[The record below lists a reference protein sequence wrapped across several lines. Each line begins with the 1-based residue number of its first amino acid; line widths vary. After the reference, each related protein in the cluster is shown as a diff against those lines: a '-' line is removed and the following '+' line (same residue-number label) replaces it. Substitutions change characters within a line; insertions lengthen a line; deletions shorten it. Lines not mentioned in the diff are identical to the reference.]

1 MTAGNVV
8 VIFQDRMQ
16 RSSWIEEF
24 AQHHSAS
31 KWQQWDLNSSIML
44 FSILLCVSLQPV
56 RVLVS
61 HLTAPIPGRQHTPVL
76 VLSECCH
83 AFFKIAF
90 PAGTQSLTI
99 TITII
104 IIILEIHF
112 YIIKFREK
120 CIVTTLFFFF

>member
-8 VIFQDRMQ
+8 LIFQNRKQ

-24 AQHHSAS
+24 AQHHRAS

-44 FSILLCVSLQPV
+44 FSTLLCVSLQPV

-61 HLTAPIPGRQHTPVL
+61 HLTAPVPGRQRTPVL
-76 VLSECCH
+76 ILSECCH

-99 TITII
+99 TIII
-104 IIILEIHF
+104 LLEIHF

-120 CIVTTLFFFF
+120 MYSYYSFFFF